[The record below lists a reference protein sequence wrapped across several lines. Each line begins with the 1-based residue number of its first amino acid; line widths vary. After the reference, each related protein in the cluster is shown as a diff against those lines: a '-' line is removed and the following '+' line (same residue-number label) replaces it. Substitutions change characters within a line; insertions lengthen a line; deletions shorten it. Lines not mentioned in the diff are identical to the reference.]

1 MISFEQFMI
10 IFENVKDMLVY
21 RCKKVDKLLNYSD
34 VELNEM
40 LDMKKSVELM
50 VNKDTL
56 LCIYLESYTDN
67 INNLKRFTEDKGVT
81 NMIIVVEFDLKSER
95 KMENEKRKIYEA
107 LQSQQKFSM
116 TEKMNIEVFGLN
128 EFLYNI
134 SKHMM
139 VPKHEILGEDEKI
152 RLKIKYGLK
161 DYSKFLIILKTDA
174 MAKYI
179 NSKEGDLVKITRY
192 SKSIGESIAYRYCI

>member
-1 MISFEQFMI
+1 
-10 IFENVKDMLVY
+10 
-21 RCKKVDKLLNYSD
+21 
-34 VELNEM
+34 
-40 LDMKKSVELM
+40 
-50 VNKDTL
+50 
-56 LCIYLESYTDN
+56 
-67 INNLKRFTEDKGVT
+67 
-81 NMIIVVEFDLKSER
+81 
-95 KMENEKRKIYEA
+95 
-107 LQSQQKFSM
+107 
-116 TEKMNIEVFGLN
+116 MNIEVFGLN